1 MSSSLSQSSRCLLKM
16 DSEKPSPPVL
26 PTWLPYQ
33 SSMGSYS
40 SCTVFPTQTAH
51 GSLSKWPLLFIQS
64 WSPCWTPLSIAL
76 EIKMWRTQSGDLSAQ
91 NCTLT
96 WHSYEYCR
104 MCVWVYTG
112 EQVLCMQLCMCEC
125 LVCTFVCACG
135 GQRLTLG
142 VFLGLSPPYVL
153 KRCFLFLRPEVT
165 DGLEWLITVS

>member
-1 MSSSLSQSSRCLLKM
+1 MLPGVGSLGLLSQGLQESTEPQAC
-16 DSEKPSPPVL
+16 P
-26 PTWLPYQ
+26 
-33 SSMGSYS
+33 
-40 SCTVFPTQTAH
+40 
-51 GSLSKWPLLFIQS
+51 LSKDIG
-64 WSPCWTPLSIAL
+64 
-76 EIKMWRTQSGDLSAQ
+76 EIG
-91 NCTLT
+91 
-96 WHSYEYCR
+96 

-135 GQRLTLG
+135 GQRLTLC